1 MQKSRSNNNFTN
13 RNSKNKNSK
22 NKKFKDNNF
31 KDSNSKNRAYSKSNS
46 NVKSNSISKSG
57 SKVLNNKKQNITEN
71 IVTYDDKDAIKH
83 DDKKNNS
90 TTTGKSSFNW
100 YPGHMTKAKRMMEEN
115 IRLIDLVIEIVDA
128 RVPMSSRNP
137 DIDRLASNK
146 ARIILLNK
154 ADLADD
160 YITNKWIAY
169 FNSKNIYCLKL
180 NSRDNSGVKQVNN
193 LIQTACADKIER
205 DKSRGIMNRTIKAM
219 VVGIPNVGKSTFI
232 NSFAG
237 KASAKTGNKPGV
249 TKGKQWIKLGKNV
262 EMLDTPGILWPRFES
277 QEVGM
282 RLAMIGSI
290 NDNILNIEELAID
303 TINYVYNNYPDNII
317 ERYDLD
323 KDAVKASYDE
333 KAINPHN
340 SIALYIMEQAA
351 IKRGCIKKGNAIDY
365 EKAANIIL
373 DDFRSGR
380 LGRITL
386 ERSEDNA
393 NS

>member
-1 MQKSRSNNNFTN
+1 MQKSRNNNGSTN
-13 RNSKNKNSK
+13 KKSIGKNYQKEQQNSKDCNTAK
-22 NKKFKDNNF
+22 
-31 KDSNSKNRAYSKSNS
+31 A
-46 NVKSNSISKSG
+46 
-57 SKVLNNKKQNITEN
+57 
-71 IVTYDDKDAIKH
+71 
-83 DDKKNNS
+83 
-90 TTTGKSSFNW
+90 GKSSFNW

-128 RVPMSSRNP
+128 RVTMSSRNP
-137 DIDRLASNK
+137 DIDKLASNK

-160 YITNKWIAY
+160 YVTNKWIAY

-262 EMLDTPGILWPRFES
+262 EMLDTPGILWPRFEN
-277 QEVGM
+277 QDVGM

-317 ERYDLD
+317 ERYELD
-323 KDAVKASYDE
+323 KEAVKASYDE
-333 KAINPHN
+333 SAINPDN

-351 IKRGCIKKGNAIDY
+351 LKRGCIKKGNAIDY
-365 EKAANIIL
+365 EKTANIIL

>member
-1 MQKSRSNNNFTN
+1 MQKSRSNNSST
-13 RNSKNKNSK
+13 
-22 NKKFKDNNF
+22 NKKSKERNYQKGQQNTKD
-31 KDSNSKNRAYSKSNS
+31 
-46 NVKSNSISKSG
+46 
-57 SKVLNNKKQNITEN
+57 
-71 IVTYDDKDAIKH
+71 
-83 DDKKNNS
+83 
-90 TTTGKSSFNW
+90 TTTAKAGKSSFNW

-137 DIDRLASNK
+137 DIDKLASNK

-160 YITNKWIAY
+160 YVTNKWIAY

-262 EMLDTPGILWPRFES
+262 EMLDTPGILWPRFEN
-277 QEVGM
+277 QDVGM

-317 ERYDLD
+317 ERYELD
-323 KDAVKASYDE
+323 KEAVKASYDE
-333 KAINPHN
+333 SAINPDN

-351 IKRGCIKKGNAIDY
+351 LKRGCIKKGNAIDY
-365 EKAANIIL
+365 EKTANIIL

>member
-1 MQKSRSNNNFTN
+1 MKGFYMQKSRSNNSST
-13 RNSKNKNSK
+13 
-22 NKKFKDNNF
+22 NKKSKERNYQKGQQNTKD
-31 KDSNSKNRAYSKSNS
+31 
-46 NVKSNSISKSG
+46 
-57 SKVLNNKKQNITEN
+57 
-71 IVTYDDKDAIKH
+71 
-83 DDKKNNS
+83 
-90 TTTGKSSFNW
+90 TTTAKAGKSSFNW

-137 DIDRLASNK
+137 DIDKLASNK

-160 YITNKWIAY
+160 YVTNKWIAY

-262 EMLDTPGILWPRFES
+262 EMLDTPGILWPRFEN
-277 QEVGM
+277 QDVGM

-317 ERYDLD
+317 ERYELD
-323 KDAVKASYDE
+323 KEAVKASYDE
-333 KAINPHN
+333 SAINPDN

-351 IKRGCIKKGNAIDY
+351 LKRGCIKKGNAIDY
-365 EKAANIIL
+365 EKTANIIL

>member
-1 MQKSRSNNNFTN
+1 MQKSRNNNGSTN
-13 RNSKNKNSK
+13 KKSTKKNSQKEQQNSKDCNTAK
-22 NKKFKDNNF
+22 
-31 KDSNSKNRAYSKSNS
+31 A
-46 NVKSNSISKSG
+46 
-57 SKVLNNKKQNITEN
+57 
-71 IVTYDDKDAIKH
+71 
-83 DDKKNNS
+83 
-90 TTTGKSSFNW
+90 GKSSFNW

-137 DIDRLASNK
+137 DIDKLASNK

-160 YITNKWIAY
+160 YVTNKWIAY

-262 EMLDTPGILWPRFES
+262 EMLDTPGILWPRFEN
-277 QEVGM
+277 QDVGM

-317 ERYDLD
+317 ERYELD
-323 KDAVKASYDE
+323 KEAVKASYDE
-333 KAINPHN
+333 SAINPDN

-351 IKRGCIKKGNAIDY
+351 LKRGCIKKGNAIDY
-365 EKAANIIL
+365 EKTANIIL

>member
-1 MQKSRSNNNFTN
+1 MQKSRNNNGSTN
-13 RNSKNKNSK
+13 KKSIKKNYQKEQQNSKDCNTAK
-22 NKKFKDNNF
+22 
-31 KDSNSKNRAYSKSNS
+31 A
-46 NVKSNSISKSG
+46 
-57 SKVLNNKKQNITEN
+57 
-71 IVTYDDKDAIKH
+71 
-83 DDKKNNS
+83 
-90 TTTGKSSFNW
+90 GKSSFNW

-115 IRLIDLVIEIVDA
+115 IRIIDLVIEIVDA

-137 DIDRLASNK
+137 DIDKLASNK

-160 YITNKWIAY
+160 YVTNKWIAY

-262 EMLDTPGILWPRFES
+262 EMLDTPGILWPRFEN
-277 QEVGM
+277 QDVGM

-317 ERYDLD
+317 ERYELD
-323 KDAVKASYDE
+323 KEAVKASYDE
-333 KAINPHN
+333 SAINPDN

-351 IKRGCIKKGNAIDY
+351 LKRGCIKKGNAIDY
-365 EKAANIIL
+365 EKTANIIL

>member
-1 MQKSRSNNNFTN
+1 MQKSRNNNGSTN
-13 RNSKNKNSK
+13 KKSIEKNYQKKQQNSKDCNTAK
-22 NKKFKDNNF
+22 
-31 KDSNSKNRAYSKSNS
+31 A
-46 NVKSNSISKSG
+46 
-57 SKVLNNKKQNITEN
+57 
-71 IVTYDDKDAIKH
+71 
-83 DDKKNNS
+83 
-90 TTTGKSSFNW
+90 GKSSFNW

-137 DIDRLASNK
+137 DIDKLASNK

-160 YITNKWIAY
+160 YVTNKWIAY

-232 NSFAG
+232 NTFAG
-237 KASAKTGNKPGV
+237 KACAKTGNKPGV

-262 EMLDTPGILWPRFES
+262 EMLDTPGILWPRFEN
-277 QEVGM
+277 QDVGM

-317 ERYDLD
+317 ERYELD
-323 KDAVKASYDE
+323 KEAVKASYDE
-333 KAINPHN
+333 SAINPDN

-351 IKRGCIKKGNAIDY
+351 LKRGCIKKGNAIDY
-365 EKAANIIL
+365 EKTANIIL

>member
-1 MQKSRSNNNFTN
+1 MQKSRNNNGSTN
-13 RNSKNKNSK
+13 KKSIEKNYQKKQQNSKDCNTAK
-22 NKKFKDNNF
+22 
-31 KDSNSKNRAYSKSNS
+31 
-46 NVKSNSISKSG
+46 
-57 SKVLNNKKQNITEN
+57 
-71 IVTYDDKDAIKH
+71 
-83 DDKKNNS
+83 
-90 TTTGKSSFNW
+90 TGKSSFNW

-137 DIDRLASNK
+137 DIDKLASNK

-262 EMLDTPGILWPRFES
+262 EMLDTPGILWPRFEN
-277 QEVGM
+277 QDVGM

-317 ERYDLD
+317 ERYELD
-323 KDAVKASYDE
+323 KEAVKASYDE
-333 KAINPHN
+333 SAINPDN

-351 IKRGCIKKGNAIDY
+351 LKRGCIKKGNAIDY
-365 EKAANIIL
+365 EKTANIIL

>member
-1 MQKSRSNNNFTN
+1 MQNSRNNNGSTN
-13 RNSKNKNSK
+13 KKSIKKNYQKEQQNSKDCNTAK
-22 NKKFKDNNF
+22 
-31 KDSNSKNRAYSKSNS
+31 A
-46 NVKSNSISKSG
+46 
-57 SKVLNNKKQNITEN
+57 
-71 IVTYDDKDAIKH
+71 
-83 DDKKNNS
+83 
-90 TTTGKSSFNW
+90 GKSSFNW

-137 DIDRLASNK
+137 DIDKLASNK

-160 YITNKWIAY
+160 YVTNKWIAY

-262 EMLDTPGILWPRFES
+262 EMLDTPGILWPRFEN
-277 QEVGM
+277 QDVGM

-317 ERYDLD
+317 ERYELD
-323 KDAVKASYDE
+323 KEAVKASYDE
-333 KAINPHN
+333 SAINPDN

-351 IKRGCIKKGNAIDY
+351 LKRGCIKKGNAIDY
-365 EKAANIIL
+365 EKTANIIL

>member
-1 MQKSRSNNNFTN
+1 MKKSRNNNGSTN
-13 RNSKNKNSK
+13 KKSIKKNYQKEQQNSKDCNTAK
-22 NKKFKDNNF
+22 
-31 KDSNSKNRAYSKSNS
+31 A
-46 NVKSNSISKSG
+46 
-57 SKVLNNKKQNITEN
+57 
-71 IVTYDDKDAIKH
+71 
-83 DDKKNNS
+83 
-90 TTTGKSSFNW
+90 GKSSFNW

-137 DIDRLASNK
+137 DIDKLASNK

-160 YITNKWIAY
+160 YVTNKWIAY

-262 EMLDTPGILWPRFES
+262 EMLDTPGILWPRFEN
-277 QEVGM
+277 QDVGM

-317 ERYDLD
+317 ERYELD
-323 KDAVKASYDE
+323 KEAVKASYDE
-333 KAINPHN
+333 SAINPDN

-351 IKRGCIKKGNAIDY
+351 LKRGCIKKGNAIDY
-365 EKAANIIL
+365 EKTANIIL

>member
-1 MQKSRSNNNFTN
+1 MQKSRNNNGSTN
-13 RNSKNKNSK
+13 KKSTKKNYQKEQQNSKDCNTAK
-22 NKKFKDNNF
+22 
-31 KDSNSKNRAYSKSNS
+31 A
-46 NVKSNSISKSG
+46 
-57 SKVLNNKKQNITEN
+57 
-71 IVTYDDKDAIKH
+71 
-83 DDKKNNS
+83 
-90 TTTGKSSFNW
+90 GKSSFNW

-137 DIDRLASNK
+137 DIDKLASNK

-160 YITNKWIAY
+160 YVTNKWIAY

-262 EMLDTPGILWPRFES
+262 EMLDTPGILWPRFEN
-277 QEVGM
+277 QDVGM

-317 ERYDLD
+317 ERYELD
-323 KDAVKASYDE
+323 KEAVKASYDE
-333 KAINPHN
+333 SAINPDN

-351 IKRGCIKKGNAIDY
+351 LKRGCIKKGNAIDY
-365 EKAANIIL
+365 EKTANIIL

>member
-1 MQKSRSNNNFTN
+1 MQKSRNNNGSTN
-13 RNSKNKNSK
+13 KKSIEKNYQKKQQNSKDCNTAK
-22 NKKFKDNNF
+22 
-31 KDSNSKNRAYSKSNS
+31 
-46 NVKSNSISKSG
+46 
-57 SKVLNNKKQNITEN
+57 
-71 IVTYDDKDAIKH
+71 
-83 DDKKNNS
+83 
-90 TTTGKSSFNW
+90 TGKSSFNW

-137 DIDRLASNK
+137 DIDKLASNK

-160 YITNKWIAY
+160 YVTNKWIAY

-262 EMLDTPGILWPRFES
+262 EMLDTPGILWPRFEN
-277 QEVGM
+277 QDVGM

-317 ERYDLD
+317 ERYELD
-323 KDAVKASYDE
+323 KEAVKASYDE
-333 KAINPHN
+333 SAINPDN

-351 IKRGCIKKGNAIDY
+351 LKRGCIKKGNAID
-365 EKAANIIL
+365 
-373 DDFRSGR
+373 
-380 LGRITL
+380 
-386 ERSEDNA
+386 
-393 NS
+393 

>member
-1 MQKSRSNNNFTN
+1 MQKSRNNNGSTN
-13 RNSKNKNSK
+13 KKSIGKNYQKKQQNSKDCNTAK
-22 NKKFKDNNF
+22 
-31 KDSNSKNRAYSKSNS
+31 
-46 NVKSNSISKSG
+46 
-57 SKVLNNKKQNITEN
+57 
-71 IVTYDDKDAIKH
+71 
-83 DDKKNNS
+83 
-90 TTTGKSSFNW
+90 TGKSSFNW

-137 DIDRLASNK
+137 DIDKLASNK

-160 YITNKWIAY
+160 YVTNKWTAY

-262 EMLDTPGILWPRFES
+262 EMLDTPGILWPRFEN
-277 QEVGM
+277 QDVGM

-317 ERYDLD
+317 ERYELD
-323 KDAVKASYDE
+323 KEAVKASYDE
-333 KAINPHN
+333 SAINPDN

-351 IKRGCIKKGNAIDY
+351 LKRGCIKKGNAIDY
-365 EKAANIIL
+365 EKTANIIL

>member
-1 MQKSRSNNNFTN
+1 MVQQIKKSIKKNYQKEQQ
-13 RNSKNKNSK
+13 NSKDCNTAK
-22 NKKFKDNNF
+22 
-31 KDSNSKNRAYSKSNS
+31 A
-46 NVKSNSISKSG
+46 
-57 SKVLNNKKQNITEN
+57 
-71 IVTYDDKDAIKH
+71 
-83 DDKKNNS
+83 
-90 TTTGKSSFNW
+90 GKSSFNW

-137 DIDRLASNK
+137 DIDKLASNK

-160 YITNKWIAY
+160 YVTNKWIAY

-262 EMLDTPGILWPRFES
+262 EMLDTPGILWPRFEN
-277 QEVGM
+277 QDVGM

-317 ERYDLD
+317 ERYELD
-323 KDAVKASYDE
+323 KEAVKASYDE
-333 KAINPHN
+333 SAINPDN

-351 IKRGCIKKGNAIDY
+351 LKRGCIKKGNAIDY
-365 EKAANIIL
+365 EKTANIIL

>member
-1 MQKSRSNNNFTN
+1 MQKSRNNNGSTN
-13 RNSKNKNSK
+13 KKSIEKNYQKKQQNSKDCNTAK
-22 NKKFKDNNF
+22 
-31 KDSNSKNRAYSKSNS
+31 
-46 NVKSNSISKSG
+46 
-57 SKVLNNKKQNITEN
+57 
-71 IVTYDDKDAIKH
+71 
-83 DDKKNNS
+83 
-90 TTTGKSSFNW
+90 TGKSSFNW

-137 DIDRLASNK
+137 DIDKLASNK

-160 YITNKWIAY
+160 YVTNKWIAY

-262 EMLDTPGILWPRFES
+262 EMLDTPGILWPRFEN
-277 QEVGM
+277 QDVGM

-317 ERYDLD
+317 ERYELD
-323 KDAVKASYDE
+323 KEAVKASYDE
-333 KAINPHN
+333 SAINPDN

-351 IKRGCIKKGNAIDY
+351 LKRGCIKKGNAIDY
-365 EKAANIIL
+365 EKTANIIL

>member
-1 MQKSRSNNNFTN
+1 MDNILIVDDEKEIADLLEIYLKNENYNVYKYYSSR
-13 RNSKNKNSK
+13 
-22 NKKFKDNNF
+22 
-31 KDSNSKNRAYSKSNS
+31 
-46 NVKSNSISKSG
+46 
-57 SKVLNNKKQNITEN
+57 KVLEN
-71 IVTYDDKDAIKH
+71 IDELK
-83 DDKKNNS
+83 
-90 TTTGKSSFNW
+90 
-100 YPGHMTKAKRMMEEN
+100 
-115 IRLIDLVIEIVDA
+115 IDLAILDIMMPEINGLELCNKIRKNYNFPIIFATAKVE
-128 RVPMSSRNP
+128 
-137 DIDRLASNK
+137 DIDKINGLSMG
-146 ARIILLNK
+146 
-154 ADLADD
+154 ADD
-160 YITNKWIAY
+160 YVTNKWIAY

-262 EMLDTPGILWPRFES
+262 EMLDTPGILWPRFEN
-277 QEVGM
+277 QDVGM

-317 ERYDLD
+317 ERYELD
-323 KDAVKASYDE
+323 KEAVKASYDE
-333 KAINPHN
+333 SAINPDN

-351 IKRGCIKKGNAIDY
+351 LKRGCIKKGNAIDY
-365 EKAANIIL
+365 EKTANIIL

>member
-1 MQKSRSNNNFTN
+1 MQKSRNNNGSTN
-13 RNSKNKNSK
+13 KKLIKKNYQKEQQNSKDCNT
-22 NKKFKDNNF
+22 
-31 KDSNSKNRAYSKSNS
+31 AKS
-46 NVKSNSISKSG
+46 
-57 SKVLNNKKQNITEN
+57 
-71 IVTYDDKDAIKH
+71 
-83 DDKKNNS
+83 
-90 TTTGKSSFNW
+90 GKSSFNW

-137 DIDRLASNK
+137 DIDKLASNK

-160 YITNKWIAY
+160 YVTNKWIAY

-249 TKGKQWIKLGKNV
+249 TKGKQWIKLGRNV
-262 EMLDTPGILWPRFES
+262 EMLDTPGILWPRFEN
-277 QEVGM
+277 QDVGM

-317 ERYDLD
+317 ERYELD
-323 KDAVKASYDE
+323 KEAVKASYDE
-333 KAINPHN
+333 SAINPDN

-351 IKRGCIKKGNAIDY
+351 LKRGCIKKGNAIDY
-365 EKAANIIL
+365 EKTANIIL

>member
-1 MQKSRSNNNFTN
+1 MQKSRNNNGSTN
-13 RNSKNKNSK
+13 KKSIGKNYQKEQQNSKDCNTAK
-22 NKKFKDNNF
+22 
-31 KDSNSKNRAYSKSNS
+31 A
-46 NVKSNSISKSG
+46 
-57 SKVLNNKKQNITEN
+57 
-71 IVTYDDKDAIKH
+71 
-83 DDKKNNS
+83 
-90 TTTGKSSFNW
+90 GKSSFNW

-115 IRLIDLVIEIVDA
+115 IRLIDSVIEIVDA

-137 DIDRLASNK
+137 DIDKLASNK

-160 YITNKWIAY
+160 YVTNKWIAY

-262 EMLDTPGILWPRFES
+262 EMLDTPGILWPRFEN
-277 QEVGM
+277 QDVGM

-317 ERYDLD
+317 ERYELD
-323 KDAVKASYDE
+323 KEAVKASYDE
-333 KAINPHN
+333 SAINPDN

-351 IKRGCIKKGNAIDY
+351 LKRGCIKKGNAIDY
-365 EKAANIIL
+365 EKTANIIL

>member
-1 MQKSRSNNNFTN
+1 MQKSRNNTGSTN
-13 RNSKNKNSK
+13 KKSIEKNYQKKQQNSKDCNTAK
-22 NKKFKDNNF
+22 
-31 KDSNSKNRAYSKSNS
+31 
-46 NVKSNSISKSG
+46 
-57 SKVLNNKKQNITEN
+57 
-71 IVTYDDKDAIKH
+71 
-83 DDKKNNS
+83 
-90 TTTGKSSFNW
+90 TGKSSFNW

-137 DIDRLASNK
+137 DIDKLASNK

-160 YITNKWIAY
+160 YVTNKWIAY

-262 EMLDTPGILWPRFES
+262 EMLDTPGILWPRFEN
-277 QEVGM
+277 QDVGM

-317 ERYDLD
+317 ERYELD
-323 KDAVKASYDE
+323 KEAVKASYDE
-333 KAINPHN
+333 SAINPDN

-351 IKRGCIKKGNAIDY
+351 LKRGCIKKGNAIDY
-365 EKAANIIL
+365 EKTANIIL

>member
-1 MQKSRSNNNFTN
+1 MQKSRNNNGSTN
-13 RNSKNKNSK
+13 KKSIEKNYQKKQQNSKDCNTAK
-22 NKKFKDNNF
+22 
-31 KDSNSKNRAYSKSNS
+31 
-46 NVKSNSISKSG
+46 
-57 SKVLNNKKQNITEN
+57 
-71 IVTYDDKDAIKH
+71 
-83 DDKKNNS
+83 
-90 TTTGKSSFNW
+90 TGKSSFNW

-137 DIDRLASNK
+137 DIDKLASNK

-160 YITNKWIAY
+160 YVTNKWIAY

-249 TKGKQWIKLGKNV
+249 TKGKQWIKLGKKV
-262 EMLDTPGILWPRFES
+262 EMLDTPGILWPRFEN
-277 QEVGM
+277 QDVGM

-317 ERYDLD
+317 ERYELD
-323 KDAVKASYDE
+323 KEAVKASYDE
-333 KAINPHN
+333 SAINPDN

-351 IKRGCIKKGNAIDY
+351 LKRGCIKKGNAIDY
-365 EKAANIIL
+365 EKTANIIL

>member
-1 MQKSRSNNNFTN
+1 MQKSRNNNGSTN
-13 RNSKNKNSK
+13 KKSIEKNYQKKQQNSKDCNTAK
-22 NKKFKDNNF
+22 
-31 KDSNSKNRAYSKSNS
+31 A
-46 NVKSNSISKSG
+46 
-57 SKVLNNKKQNITEN
+57 
-71 IVTYDDKDAIKH
+71 
-83 DDKKNNS
+83 
-90 TTTGKSSFNW
+90 GKSSFNW

-137 DIDRLASNK
+137 DIDKLASNK

-160 YITNKWIAY
+160 YVTNKWIAY

-262 EMLDTPGILWPRFES
+262 EMLDTPGILWPRFEN
-277 QEVGM
+277 QDVGM

-317 ERYDLD
+317 ERYELD
-323 KDAVKASYDE
+323 KEAVKASYDE
-333 KAINPHN
+333 SAINPDN

-351 IKRGCIKKGNAIDY
+351 LKRGCIKKGNAIDY
-365 EKAANIIL
+365 EKTANIIL

>member
-1 MQKSRSNNNFTN
+1 MKGFYMQKSRSNNSST
-13 RNSKNKNSK
+13 
-22 NKKFKDNNF
+22 NKKSKERNYQKGQQNTKD
-31 KDSNSKNRAYSKSNS
+31 
-46 NVKSNSISKSG
+46 
-57 SKVLNNKKQNITEN
+57 
-71 IVTYDDKDAIKH
+71 
-83 DDKKNNS
+83 
-90 TTTGKSSFNW
+90 TTTAQAGKNSFNW

-137 DIDRLASNK
+137 DIDKLASNK

-262 EMLDTPGILWPRFES
+262 EMLDTPGILWPRFEN
-277 QEVGM
+277 QDVGM

-317 ERYDLD
+317 KRYELD
-323 KDAVKASYDE
+323 KEAVKASYDE
-333 KAINPHN
+333 SAINPDN

-351 IKRGCIKKGNAIDY
+351 LKRGCIKKGNAIDY
-365 EKAANIIL
+365 EKTANIIL

>member
-1 MQKSRSNNNFTN
+1 MQKSRNNNGSTN
-13 RNSKNKNSK
+13 KKSIEKNYQKKQQNSKDCNTAK
-22 NKKFKDNNF
+22 
-31 KDSNSKNRAYSKSNS
+31 A
-46 NVKSNSISKSG
+46 
-57 SKVLNNKKQNITEN
+57 
-71 IVTYDDKDAIKH
+71 
-83 DDKKNNS
+83 
-90 TTTGKSSFNW
+90 GKSSFNW

-137 DIDRLASNK
+137 DIDKLASNK

-160 YITNKWIAY
+160 YVTNKWIAY

-262 EMLDTPGILWPRFES
+262 EMLDTPGILWPRFEN
-277 QEVGM
+277 QDVGM

-317 ERYDLD
+317 ERYELD
-323 KDAVKASYDE
+323 KEAVKASYDE
-333 KAINPHN
+333 SAINPDN

-351 IKRGCIKKGNAIDY
+351 LKRGSIKKGNAIDY
-365 EKAANIIL
+365 EKTANIIL

>member
-1 MQKSRSNNNFTN
+1 MQKSRNNNGSTN
-13 RNSKNKNSK
+13 KKSIEKNYQKKQQNSK
-22 NKKFKDNNF
+22 DC
-31 KDSNSKNRAYSKSNS
+31 
-46 NVKSNSISKSG
+46 
-57 SKVLNNKKQNITEN
+57 NIA
-71 IVTYDDKDAIKH
+71 K
-83 DDKKNNS
+83 
-90 TTTGKSSFNW
+90 TGKSSFNW

-137 DIDRLASNK
+137 DIDKLASNK

-160 YITNKWIAY
+160 YVTNKWIAY

-262 EMLDTPGILWPRFES
+262 EMLDTPGILWPRFEN
-277 QEVGM
+277 QDVGM

-317 ERYDLD
+317 ERYELD
-323 KDAVKASYDE
+323 KEAVKASYDE
-333 KAINPHN
+333 SAINPDN

-351 IKRGCIKKGNAIDY
+351 LKRGCIKKGNAIDY
-365 EKAANIIL
+365 EKTANIIL

>member
-1 MQKSRSNNNFTN
+1 MQKSRSNNSST
-13 RNSKNKNSK
+13 
-22 NKKFKDNNF
+22 NKKSKERNYQKGQQNTKD
-31 KDSNSKNRAYSKSNS
+31 
-46 NVKSNSISKSG
+46 
-57 SKVLNNKKQNITEN
+57 
-71 IVTYDDKDAIKH
+71 
-83 DDKKNNS
+83 
-90 TTTGKSSFNW
+90 TTTAQAGKNSFNW

-137 DIDRLASNK
+137 DIDKLASNK

-262 EMLDTPGILWPRFES
+262 EMLDTPGILWPRFEN
-277 QEVGM
+277 QDVGM

-317 ERYDLD
+317 KRYELD
-323 KDAVKASYDE
+323 KEAVKASYDE
-333 KAINPHN
+333 SAINPDN

-351 IKRGCIKKGNAIDY
+351 LKRGCIKKGNAIDY
-365 EKAANIIL
+365 EKTANIIL

>member
-1 MQKSRSNNNFTN
+1 MQKSRNNNGSTN
-13 RNSKNKNSK
+13 KKSIEKDYQKKQQNSKDCNTAK
-22 NKKFKDNNF
+22 
-31 KDSNSKNRAYSKSNS
+31 
-46 NVKSNSISKSG
+46 
-57 SKVLNNKKQNITEN
+57 
-71 IVTYDDKDAIKH
+71 
-83 DDKKNNS
+83 
-90 TTTGKSSFNW
+90 TGKSSFNW

-137 DIDRLASNK
+137 DIDKLASNK

-160 YITNKWIAY
+160 YVTNKWIAY

-262 EMLDTPGILWPRFES
+262 EMLDTPGILWPRFEN
-277 QEVGM
+277 QDVGM

-317 ERYDLD
+317 ERYELD
-323 KDAVKASYDE
+323 KEAVKASYDE
-333 KAINPHN
+333 SAINPDN

-351 IKRGCIKKGNAIDY
+351 LKRGCIKKGNAIDY
-365 EKAANIIL
+365 EKTANIIL

>member
-1 MQKSRSNNNFTN
+1 
-13 RNSKNKNSK
+13 
-22 NKKFKDNNF
+22 
-31 KDSNSKNRAYSKSNS
+31 
-46 NVKSNSISKSG
+46 
-57 SKVLNNKKQNITEN
+57 
-71 IVTYDDKDAIKH
+71 
-83 DDKKNNS
+83 
-90 TTTGKSSFNW
+90 
-100 YPGHMTKAKRMMEEN
+100 
-115 IRLIDLVIEIVDA
+115 
-128 RVPMSSRNP
+128 MSSRNP
-137 DIDRLASNK
+137 DIDKLASNK

-160 YITNKWIAY
+160 YVTNKWIAY

-262 EMLDTPGILWPRFES
+262 EMLDTPGILWPRFEN
-277 QEVGM
+277 QDVGM

-317 ERYDLD
+317 ERYELD
-323 KDAVKASYDE
+323 KEAVKASYDE
-333 KAINPHN
+333 SAINPDN

-351 IKRGCIKKGNAIDY
+351 LKRGCIKKGNDIDY
-365 EKAANIIL
+365 EKTANIIL

>member
-1 MQKSRSNNNFTN
+1 MQKSRSSSQKKG
-13 RNSKNKNSK
+13 NSKNNNSK
-22 NKKFKDNNF
+22 NNISRNN
-31 KDSNSKNRAYSKSNS
+31 NSKNNNLRKNSSEKNNISN
-46 NVKSNSISKSG
+46 NKSISKDKRSVKKEKKDIKNDG
-57 SKVLNNKKQNITEN
+57 GQTAANK
-71 IVTYDDKDAIKH
+71 
-83 DDKKNNS
+83 
-90 TTTGKSSFNW
+90 GSSFNW

-115 IRLIDLVIEIVDA
+115 ISLIDLVIEIVDA

-137 DIDRLASNK
+137 DIDSLAANK

-160 YITNKWIAY
+160 SITNQWIAY

-193 LIQTACADKIER
+193 LIQMACANKLER
-205 DKSRGIMNRTIKAM
+205 DKQRGIMNRTIKAM

-317 ERYDLD
+317 ERYNLD
-323 KDAVKASYDE
+323 KAAVAASYDE
-333 KAINPHN
+333 KSINPDN

-365 EKAANIIL
+365 EKASNIIL

-386 ERSEDNA
+386 ERNNDNA

>member
-1 MQKSRSNNNFTN
+1 MQKSRNNNGSTN
-13 RNSKNKNSK
+13 KKSIKKNYQKEQQNSKDCNTAK
-22 NKKFKDNNF
+22 
-31 KDSNSKNRAYSKSNS
+31 A
-46 NVKSNSISKSG
+46 
-57 SKVLNNKKQNITEN
+57 
-71 IVTYDDKDAIKH
+71 
-83 DDKKNNS
+83 
-90 TTTGKSSFNW
+90 GKSSFNW

-137 DIDRLASNK
+137 DIDKLASNK

-160 YITNKWIAY
+160 YLTNKWIAY

-262 EMLDTPGILWPRFES
+262 EMLDTPGILWPRFEN
-277 QEVGM
+277 QDVGM

-317 ERYDLD
+317 E
-323 KDAVKASYDE
+323 
-333 KAINPHN
+333 
-340 SIALYIMEQAA
+340 
-351 IKRGCIKKGNAIDY
+351 
-365 EKAANIIL
+365 
-373 DDFRSGR
+373 
-380 LGRITL
+380 
-386 ERSEDNA
+386 
-393 NS
+393 

>member
-1 MQKSRSNNNFTN
+1 MQKSRNNNGSTN
-13 RNSKNKNSK
+13 KKSIEKNYQKKQQNSKDCNTAK
-22 NKKFKDNNF
+22 
-31 KDSNSKNRAYSKSNS
+31 
-46 NVKSNSISKSG
+46 
-57 SKVLNNKKQNITEN
+57 
-71 IVTYDDKDAIKH
+71 
-83 DDKKNNS
+83 
-90 TTTGKSSFNW
+90 TGKSSFNW

-137 DIDRLASNK
+137 DIDKLASNK

-160 YITNKWIAY
+160 YVTNKWIAY

-262 EMLDTPGILWPRFES
+262 EMLDTPGILWPRFEN
-277 QEVGM
+277 QDVGM

-303 TINYVYNNYPDNII
+303 IINYVYNNYPDNII
-317 ERYDLD
+317 ERYELD
-323 KDAVKASYDE
+323 KEAVKASYDE
-333 KAINPHN
+333 SAINPDN

-351 IKRGCIKKGNAIDY
+351 LKRGCIKKGNAIDY
-365 EKAANIIL
+365 EKTANIIL

>member
-1 MQKSRSNNNFTN
+1 MKGTYMQKSRNNNGSTN
-13 RNSKNKNSK
+13 KKSIEKKYQKEQQNSKDCNTAK
-22 NKKFKDNNF
+22 
-31 KDSNSKNRAYSKSNS
+31 
-46 NVKSNSISKSG
+46 
-57 SKVLNNKKQNITEN
+57 
-71 IVTYDDKDAIKH
+71 
-83 DDKKNNS
+83 
-90 TTTGKSSFNW
+90 TGKSSFNW

-128 RVPMSSRNP
+128 RIPMSSRNP
-137 DIDRLASNK
+137 DIDKLASNK

-160 YITNKWIAY
+160 YVTNKWIAY

-262 EMLDTPGILWPRFES
+262 EMLDTPGILWPRFEN
-277 QEVGM
+277 QDVGM

-317 ERYDLD
+317 ERYELD
-323 KDAVKASYDE
+323 KEAVKASYDE
-333 KAINPHN
+333 SAINPDN

-351 IKRGCIKKGNAIDY
+351 LKRGCIKKGNAIDY
-365 EKAANIIL
+365 EKTANIIL

>member
-1 MQKSRSNNNFTN
+1 MQKSINNNGSTN
-13 RNSKNKNSK
+13 KKSIEKNYQKKQQNSKDCNTAK
-22 NKKFKDNNF
+22 
-31 KDSNSKNRAYSKSNS
+31 
-46 NVKSNSISKSG
+46 
-57 SKVLNNKKQNITEN
+57 
-71 IVTYDDKDAIKH
+71 
-83 DDKKNNS
+83 
-90 TTTGKSSFNW
+90 TGKSSFNW

-137 DIDRLASNK
+137 DIDKLASNK

-160 YITNKWIAY
+160 YVTNKWIAY

-262 EMLDTPGILWPRFES
+262 EMLDTPGILWPRFEN
-277 QEVGM
+277 QDVGM

-317 ERYDLD
+317 ERYELD
-323 KDAVKASYDE
+323 KEAVKASYDE
-333 KAINPHN
+333 SAINPDN

-351 IKRGCIKKGNAIDY
+351 LKRGCIKKGNAIDY
-365 EKAANIIL
+365 EKTANIIL

>member
-1 MQKSRSNNNFTN
+1 MQKSRNNNGSTN
-13 RNSKNKNSK
+13 KKSIEKNYQKKQQNSKDCNTAK
-22 NKKFKDNNF
+22 
-31 KDSNSKNRAYSKSNS
+31 A
-46 NVKSNSISKSG
+46 
-57 SKVLNNKKQNITEN
+57 
-71 IVTYDDKDAIKH
+71 
-83 DDKKNNS
+83 
-90 TTTGKSSFNW
+90 GKSSFNW

-137 DIDRLASNK
+137 DIDKLASNK

-160 YITNKWIAY
+160 YVTNKWIAY

-219 VVGIPNVGKSTFI
+219 VVAIPNVGKSTFI

-262 EMLDTPGILWPRFES
+262 EMLDTPGILWPRFEN
-277 QEVGM
+277 QDVGM

-317 ERYDLD
+317 ERYELD
-323 KDAVKASYDE
+323 KEAVKASYDE
-333 KAINPHN
+333 SAINPDN

-351 IKRGCIKKGNAIDY
+351 LKRGCIKKGNAIDY
-365 EKAANIIL
+365 EKTANIIL

>member
-1 MQKSRSNNNFTN
+1 MQKSRNNNGSTN
-13 RNSKNKNSK
+13 KKSIEKNHKKKQQNSKDCNTAK
-22 NKKFKDNNF
+22 
-31 KDSNSKNRAYSKSNS
+31 A
-46 NVKSNSISKSG
+46 
-57 SKVLNNKKQNITEN
+57 
-71 IVTYDDKDAIKH
+71 
-83 DDKKNNS
+83 
-90 TTTGKSSFNW
+90 GKSSFNW

-137 DIDRLASNK
+137 DIDKLASNK

-160 YITNKWIAY
+160 YVTNKWIAY

-180 NSRDNSGVKQVNN
+180 NSRDNSGIKQVNN

-262 EMLDTPGILWPRFES
+262 EMLDTPGILWPRFEN
-277 QEVGM
+277 QDVGM

-317 ERYDLD
+317 ERYELD
-323 KDAVKASYDE
+323 KEAVKASYDE
-333 KAINPHN
+333 SAINPDN

-351 IKRGCIKKGNAIDY
+351 LKRGCIKKGNAIDY
-365 EKAANIIL
+365 EKTANIIL